1 VGENPSSD
9 TSLGR
14 ILPASNKGRN
24 AVDMQRSQGAAS
36 TNRSPPWRPPRLSF
50 YVLGQLLVPVAVL
63 TFLMTS
69 VIWLVSILQYLD
81 LVINRGQS
89 AFTFLYLILLVLPT
103 PLVIIM
109 PIAFYFAALFTL
121 NRLQSDSELVVM
133 ASAGYSIRQLA
144 MPVLSAA
151 AIVMALTYACLLY
164 LMPAGQRALRD
175 KVVDIRADM
184 AGALLNEGDF
194 NTSQQGLTIFIRQLS
209 NKGEI
214 KGILVHDNRN
224 RAKPITYI
232 AEKGILAQ
240 TPAGTRLIMV
250 DGTIE
255 NSAQSG
261 KELQV
266 LHFDR
271 YTINLD
277 QFSEPARYTL
287 RKINERYLGELLWPG
302 EPGVTPRI
310 RAQFFAEAHNRL
322 SQPLYCIAFA
332 LIALAAVTRGRRQR
346 GNIALRLTLASLAA
360 AGLRIAS
367 YGVMGMV
374 QRNPPLVATF
384 YLLPLLGAS
393 GAIALLAGYSPAALT
408 NRLRIR
414 TA

>member
-1 VGENPSSD
+1 MDN
-9 TSLGR
+9 
-14 ILPASNKGRN
+14 RN
-24 AVDMQRSQGAAS
+24 AH
-36 TNRSPPWRPPRLSF
+36 SPKSLSWRPSRLSL
-50 YVLGQLLVPVAVL
+50 YVLGQLLAPVAIL
-63 TFLMTS
+63 TLLLTS
-69 VIWLVSILQYLD
+69 VIWLVSILPYLD

-121 NRLQSDSELVVM
+121 HRLQSDSELVVM
-133 ASAGYSIRQLA
+133 ASAGYSLRQLA
-144 MPVLSAA
+144 MPVLGAA
-151 AIVMALTYACLLY
+151 AIVMALTYLCLLW

-184 AGALLNEGDF
+184 AGALLNEGEF

-214 KGILVHDNRN
+214 KGILVHNNRE
-224 RAKPITYI
+224 RARPITYI

-240 TPAGTRLIMV
+240 TPAGARLIMV

-255 NSAQSG
+255 TSAQAG
-261 KELQV
+261 KQLQV

-287 RKINERYLGELLWPG
+287 RKMNERYLGELLWPG
-302 EPGVTPRI
+302 EPGITQRI
-310 RAQFFAEAHNRL
+310 RDQFFAAAHDRIA
-322 SQPLYCIAFA
+322 QPLYCIAFA
-332 LIALAAVTRGRRQR
+332 LIALAAVMRGRRQR
-346 GNIALRLTLASLAA
+346 GSIAIRLTVASLAA
-360 AGLRIAS
+360 VGLRIAG
-367 YGVMGMV
+367 YGLMGLAQRHQAMV
-374 QRNPPLVATF
+374 GIF
-384 YLLPLLGAS
+384 YLLPLLGAA
-393 GAIALLAGYSPAALT
+393 GAIALLAGYSPNILMA
-408 NRLRIR
+408 RLMTRLGTR

>member
-1 VGENPSSD
+1 MD
-9 TSLGR
+9 TQGSQS
-14 ILPASNKGRN
+14 AA
-24 AVDMQRSQGAAS
+24 AVVRD
-36 TNRSPPWRPPRLSF
+36 PPWRARLPRLSL

-63 TFLMTS
+63 TFLLTS
-69 VIWLVSILQYLD
+69 VIWLVSILPLLD

-103 PLVIIM
+103 PLVVIM
-109 PIAFYFAALFTL
+109 PIAFFFAVLFTL

-133 ASAGYSIRQLA
+133 ASAGYSLRQLA
-144 MPVLSAA
+144 IPVLVAA

-164 LMPAGQRALRD
+164 FMPAGQRALRD
-175 KVVDIRADM
+175 KVLDIRADM

-209 NKGEI
+209 SKGEI
-214 KGILVHDNRN
+214 KGVMVHDNRN
-224 RAKPITYI
+224 RARPVTYL

-255 NSAQSG
+255 TSG
-261 KELQV
+261 QAGRELQV

-271 YTINLD
+271 WFVNLD

-287 RKINERYLGELLWPG
+287 RKVNERYLDELLWPS
-302 EPGVTPRI
+302 EQGVTQRI
-310 RAQFFAEAHNRL
+310 RDQFFAEAQNRI

-332 LIALAAVTRGRRQR
+332 MIALAAVMRGRRQR
-346 GNIALRLTLASLAA
+346 GSIALRLTVASLVA

-367 YGVMGMV
+367 YGVMGLA
-374 QRNPPLVATF
+374 QRHPPWAAAF
-384 YLLPLLGAS
+384 YLLPFLGAA
-393 GAIALLAGYSPAALT
+393 GAIALLAGYSPNALAA
-408 NRLRIR
+408 RLRMR
-414 TA
+414 AT